1 MDLDKNRMEQ
11 DHLCNELCTIFQ
23 QPYHEPVTLEEELR
37 NLEQAR
43 IVEALNNHD
52 FNRTKTAQALG
63 IGRTNLL
70 AKCKRLEIELV
81 A

>member
-1 MDLDKNRMEQ
+1 MDLDKNRIEQ
-11 DHLCNELCTIFQ
+11 DHLWDQLCIIFP
-23 QPYHEPVTLEEELR
+23 QPHDESLTLEEELR
-37 NLEQAR
+37 TLEQAR

>member
-1 MDLDKNRMEQ
+1 MDLDKNRIEQ
-11 DHLCNELCTIFQ
+11 DHLWDALCTIFP
-23 QPYHEPVTLEEELR
+23 QPYHKPVTLEEELR

>member
-11 DHLCNELCTIFQ
+11 DLLWDQLCMAFPHPDSNPL
-23 QPYHEPVTLEEELR
+23 TLEEELR
-37 NLEQAR
+37 DIEQAR